1 MLEDKK
7 FYIQTHGCQMNE
19 YDSDKLDDVLQ
30 HHFKMERTNQPESA
44 DLLFLNTCSIREK
57 AQEKVFHQLGRWKKY
72 KSNNPNLLIAVGG
85 CVATQEGDKIKSR
98 SPQVDII
105 FGPQTIHRLPK
116 MIEDVINKKRE
127 VQVDVSFPEIE
138 KFDFLPSS
146 KKKAPSAYVSIMEGC
161 SKYCTFCV
169 VPYTRG
175 EEVNRRFD
183 DIIFEVSNLSKLG
196 AKEIILLGQNVN
208 AYKSENYTKDKVYF
222 ADLIR
227 YISHI
232 DGIQRIRHTTSH
244 PIDFGED
251 LINEYKNPKLA
262 NNLHLPVQSGSDSI
276 LMRMKRKHTSLEY
289 KSIVRKIRKIRPD
302 IHLTSDFIIGYP
314 GETDNEFQETMNFI
328 YDMNFTD
335 AYSFIYS
342 PRPGTPATLEKDD
355 IPMETKK
362 RRLCELQNIIREQ
375 ALAYSKSMFGTHQ
388 SILVEDRS
396 KKKLGEYYG
405 RASNNKIV
413 NFKSKDNFIGKF
425 VDVEITSVQK
435 NIVHGELINQKIEKE
450 KHNTRSEVVK

>member
-7 FYIQTHGCQMNE
+7 FYIKTHGCQMNE

-30 HHFKMERTNQPESA
+30 HHFKMERTNKPESA

-72 KSNNPNLLIAVGG
+72 KSNKPDLLIAVGG
-85 CVATQEGDKIKSR
+85 CVATQEGNKIKSR

-116 MIEDVINKKRE
+116 MIEEVINKKKK

-138 KFDFLPSS
+138 KFDYLPSS
-146 KKKAPSAYVSIMEGC
+146 KKKTPSAFVSIMEGC

-196 AKEIILLGQNVN
+196 AKEIVLLGQNVN
-208 AYKSENYTKDKVYF
+208 AYKSENYTKDKVNF

-227 YISHI
+227 YVSYI
-232 DGIQRIRHTTSH
+232 DGIERIRHTTSH

-262 NNLHLPVQSGSDSI
+262 DNLHLPVQSGSDSI

-289 KSIVRKIRKIRPD
+289 KSIIRKIRKIRPD

-314 GETDNEFQETMNFI
+314 GETDNEFTETINFI
-328 YDMNFTD
+328 YDVNFTD

-342 PRPGTPATLEKDD
+342 PRPGTPATLEKDN
-355 IPMETKK
+355 ISMETKK
-362 RRLCELQNIIREQ
+362 KRLYELQNIIREQ
-375 ALAYSKSMFGTHQ
+375 SIAYSKSMHGTHQ
-388 SILVEDRS
+388 RVLVEERS
-396 KKKLGEYYG
+396 KKKPGEYFG

-413 NFKSKDNFIGKF
+413 NFKSRENYIGNF
-425 VDVEITSVQK
+425 VDVEITNVTQ
-435 NIVHGELINQKIEKE
+435 NIVFGEIINQNIEKE
-450 KHNTRSEVVK
+450 KQNARAKIAK